1 MERSCDEWD
10 DLILS
15 IKMRIW
21 ELEERLV
28 AGRTEQWH
36 DRVSGSLLA
45 TWE

>member
-21 ELEERLV
+21 ELERKI
-28 AGRTEQWH
+28 GRRK
-36 DRVSGSLLA
+36 D
-45 TWE
+45 